1 MMQGLKINVV
11 APFYLVIFAII
22 FAITIGIVAG
32 YFPSKR
38 AANLSPVEA
47 LRYE

>member
-1 MMQGLKINVV
+1 MQGLSLKVT
-11 APFYLVIFAII
+11 APFYLIIFAII
-22 FAITIGIVAG
+22 FAILIGVIAG
-32 YFPSKR
+32 YFPSRK